1 MSVDTDERDHF
12 QAVLRAW
19 DDYLPYSLHRNNERR
34 SSLYAQPHEHQAML
48 SRLSTPV
55 PGPPGTPGAYAGFRD
70 KLNEMDDRI
79 RRNADVLSSM
89 AQFCHSFLGIMNTEP
104 SMPPRTEQPTRSVSD
119 RDQDRVRTV
128 LKQMV
133 RDWSQEG
140 AEERKLA
147 YDPIIEA
154 VVSRVP
160 RNRRVLVPGSGL
172 GRLAFEL
179 TQRGYA
185 CQGNEFSYFMLIP
198 AHFILNCTER
208 IHQHALFPFVHS
220 ASNWRSAGDMLRC
233 IHVPDVL
240 PSSLPEEADFSMV
253 AGEFVEV
260 YAKPEEHGA
269 WDVVA
274 TCDFMETA
282 KNVLRYLEVINA
294 VLPIGGLWINVGP
307 LLWHFEHDT
316 EPSLELTLEELL
328 ALAVE
333 CGFEVEER
341 RTLAPQTYTGAP
353 LSMLSHHYVPEFW
366 VCKKVRHH
374 PMAPSI

>member
-140 AEERKLA
+140 AEERKMA

-220 ASNWRSAGDMLRC
+220 ASNWRSASDMLRC
-233 IHVPDVL
+233 IHVPD
-240 PSSLPEEADFSMV
+240 
-253 AGEFVEV
+253 
-260 YAKPEEHGA
+260 
-269 WDVVA
+269 
-274 TCDFMETA
+274 
-282 KNVLRYLEVINA
+282 A
-294 VLPIGGLWINVGP
+294 VSYT
-307 LLWHFEHDT
+307 H
-316 EPSLELTLEELL
+316 LTLPTNRE
-328 ALAVE
+328 
-333 CGFEVEER
+333 G
-341 RTLAPQTYTGAP
+341 
-353 LSMLSHHYVPEFW
+353 
-366 VCKKVRHH
+366 
-374 PMAPSI
+374 

>member
-160 RNRRVLVPGSGL
+160 RNRRVLVPGSGPV
-172 GRLAFEL
+172 
-179 TQRGYA
+179 
-185 CQGNEFSYFMLIP
+185 SYT
-198 AHFILNCTER
+198 H
-208 IHQHALFPFVHS
+208 
-220 ASNWRSAGDMLRC
+220 
-233 IHVPDVL
+233 
-240 PSSLPEEADFSMV
+240 
-253 AGEFVEV
+253 
-260 YAKPEEHGA
+260 
-269 WDVVA
+269 
-274 TCDFMETA
+274 
-282 KNVLRYLEVINA
+282 
-294 VLPIGGLWINVGP
+294 
-307 LLWHFEHDT
+307 
-316 EPSLELTLEELL
+316 LTLPTILL
-328 ALAVE
+328 V
-333 CGFEVEER
+333 
-341 RTLAPQTYTGAP
+341 
-353 LSMLSHHYVPEFW
+353 
-366 VCKKVRHH
+366 
-374 PMAPSI
+374 